1 VDAGLFDGGDD
12 AGSRMT
18 RRGAEE
24 EGDAKTPQSSVD
36 ARTCFPAE
44 LAWNIGMHPCSESH
58 HDDSRGASHL
68 LVW

>member
-24 EGDAKTPQSSVD
+24 EGDAKTTEFSRCTYV
-36 ARTCFPAE
+36 FP
-44 LAWNIGMHPCSESH
+44 S
-58 HDDSRGASHL
+58 
-68 LVW
+68 